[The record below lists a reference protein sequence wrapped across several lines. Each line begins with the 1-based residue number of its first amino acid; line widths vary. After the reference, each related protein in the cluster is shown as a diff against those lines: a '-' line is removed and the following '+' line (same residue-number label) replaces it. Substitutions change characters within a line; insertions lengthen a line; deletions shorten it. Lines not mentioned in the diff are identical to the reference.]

1 MRGDLW
7 TLGLA
12 SIFAVLALVTLGAWI
27 PADIESGIVETHRRR
42 TIIGDAMA
50 PTAAAVGML
59 VSAFLL
65 GCLEFLRPR
74 TKSTAPDRGTATFIV
89 RLAVPVCAGLV
100 LMVHTGSLA
109 VDAVNALGGDVGSYR
124 LLRDTAPWKYLG
136 YLVGGSVMIGGA
148 IAVVERRFS
157 KTAAAT
163 AAGATVALM
172 LLYDLPFEDL
182 LLPPNGDQ

>member
-1 MRGDLW
+1 MRGDPW
-7 TLGLA
+7 TFGLA
-12 SIFAVLALVTLGAWI
+12 GIFALLSLAALGAWI

-59 VSAFLL
+59 VSAVLL

-74 TKSTAPDRGTATFIV
+74 AKSTALDRGAAAFV
-89 RLAVPVCAGLV
+89 AQMGVAVCAGLV
-100 LMVHTGSLA
+100 LMVHTGPLA

-124 LLRDTAPWKYLG
+124 QLRDTAPWKYLG
-136 YLVGGSVMIGGA
+136 YLVGGSAMVGGA
-148 IAVVERRFS
+148 VAVVERKFS

-163 AAGATVALM
+163 AVGTVVALTF
-172 LLYDLPFEDL
+172 LYDLPFDDL

>member
-7 TLGLA
+7 TFGLA
-12 SIFAVLALVTLGAWI
+12 GAFAVLALVTLGAWI
-27 PADIESGIVETHRRR
+27 PSDIESGIVETHRRR
-42 TIIGDAMA
+42 TAVGDAMA
-50 PTAAAVGML
+50 PTAAAAGML
-59 VSAFLL
+59 VSAVLL

-74 TKSTAPDRGTATFIV
+74 AKSTMLDRSTAAFV
-89 RLAVPVCAGLV
+89 ARMAVPVCAGLI
-100 LMVHTGSLA
+100 LMVHTGPLA

-124 LLRDTAPWKYLG
+124 VLRDTAPWKYLG
-136 YLVGGSVMIGGA
+136 YLVGGPVMIGGA

-163 AAGATVALM
+163 AVGATVLLM
-172 LLYDLPFEDL
+172 LLYDLPFDDL